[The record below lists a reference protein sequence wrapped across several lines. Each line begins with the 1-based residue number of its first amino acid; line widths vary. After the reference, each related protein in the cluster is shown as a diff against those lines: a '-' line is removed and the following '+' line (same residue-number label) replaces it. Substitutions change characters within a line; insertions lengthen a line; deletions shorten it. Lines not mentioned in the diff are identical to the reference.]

1 MHSIMIF
8 SGLSSAVRSM
18 KNHCGAFL
26 VAGACALGLAGAAH
40 AAGPAGSYIQGGYA
54 DWDDADDGYN
64 LGGSLMLTP
73 SVRAFADYTDTDLEQ
88 LRIGGG
94 LVVPMTD
101 PLSLE
106 VGGSY
111 QNLEAGGRGRGGL
124 DDDGFGVHGI
134 ARFTVTSAFT
144 LAGKM
149 EYVFRDNIDDELVF
163 GADADYRFMPQLSAF
178 VSYDVYDE
186 LDNDLFMVGARL
198 HF

>member
-1 MHSIMIF
+1 MHSIMVF
-8 SGLSSAVRSM
+8 SGLLSAVRSM
-18 KNHCGAFL
+18 KNHCGVFL

-40 AAGPAGSYIQGGYA
+40 AAGPGGSYIQGGYA
-54 DWDDADDGYN
+54 DWDDFDNGFN
-64 LGGSLMLTP
+64 VGGSLMVGPT
-73 SVRAFADYTDTDLEQ
+73 VRAFADYTDTDLEQ

-94 LVVPMTD
+94 LVVPMTS

-111 QNLEAGGRGRGGL
+111 QNLEVGGRGRGGL

-134 ARFTVTSAFT
+134 ARFAVTPEFT
-144 LAGKM
+144 LAGKL
-149 EYVFRDNIDDELVF
+149 EYVFRDDIDDELVF
-163 GADADYRFMPQLSAF
+163 GADADYRFMPQLSGF

-186 LDNDLFMVGARL
+186 IDEDLLMVGARL